1 MSEQIEKDKI
11 YNCDCLEDE
20 VSPDNTG
27 ETTDG
32 KGKEAK
38 QLTLFGEEV
47 GRVYAKRPPT
57 VTSSNPIIF
66 RDYESYIAKFQDG
79 EKTSDDTFTPKDVYE
94 AVLRYVGETCDL
106 SDKVI
111 LRPFYPGGDYENAE
125 YPENGVVI
133 DNPPFSLLMKIIAF
147 YTSRKIPFFL
157 FGPGLTMGNCC
168 KYCSVIVVSEQITFD
183 NGAKVHCNF
192 ASNMYGDVM
201 VMTAPRLDEYFR
213 NCKSQIKPKP
223 VAKIGYPDHV
233 LSIGQMQQICKGGVE
248 FVVHSNECEVIKGLD
263 RLSENAHK
271 GGLYG
276 HHFLLNTEKMREK
289 MGARRTVDRTIY
301 VELSDRERKIIE
313 KLDRKTLS

>member
-1 MSEQIEKDKI
+1 M
-11 YNCDCLEDE
+11 
-20 VSPDNTG
+20 
-27 ETTDG
+27 
-32 KGKEAK
+32 
-38 QLTLFGEEV
+38 TLFGEEV

-133 DNPPFSLLMKIIAF
+133 DNPPFSILKKIIVF
-147 YTSRKIPFFL
+147 YTSRHIPFFL
-157 FGPGLTMGNCC
+157 FGPGLMMGDYCNF
-168 KYCSVIVVSEQITFD
+168 CSVIVVSEQITFE
-183 NGAKVHCNF
+183 NGAKIHCNF
-192 ASNMYGDVM
+192 ASNMFGDIV
-201 VMTAPRLDEYFR
+201 VATAPRLDEYFR
-213 NCKSQIKPKP
+213 NCPSQIQKAPI
-223 VAKIGYPDHV
+223 AKIGYPDHV

-248 FVVHSNECEVIKGLD
+248 FSVRRNECEIIKRLD

-276 HHFLLNTEKMREK
+276 KHFLLNSEKMREK
-289 MGARRTVDRTIY
+289 LGARRTVDRTIY

-313 KLDRKTLS
+313 KLDRKLG